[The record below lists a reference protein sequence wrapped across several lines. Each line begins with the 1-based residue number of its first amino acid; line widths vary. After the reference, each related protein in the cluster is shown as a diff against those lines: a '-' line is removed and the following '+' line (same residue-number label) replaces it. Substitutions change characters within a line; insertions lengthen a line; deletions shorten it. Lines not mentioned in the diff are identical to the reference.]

1 MRARL
6 IFLYLSN
13 KIKSMST
20 SKICNP
26 FLARQS
32 VDWIV
37 IIPARLNSSRL
48 PGKPLINICGMS
60 MLERT
65 YRQVLSAINNADK
78 IYIATD
84 AQEIF
89 EHCKGFTEHVVMTSP
104 ECLTGTDRL
113 AEVSR
118 RVKADIYF
126 NVQGD
131 EPILPPEAIAEFIE
145 KVLAM
150 QEPIVATAVMKV
162 TDQSIYKN
170 LSVPKMIFSK
180 SGRLLYSSRA
190 AVPST
195 KSGQMPDHV
204 YKHVCMYSFTPES
217 LETFN
222 NQRQKTVFENAEDLE
237 INRFLELDIPV
248 QTIEVS
254 SSGRAID
261 TSDDLEYVKNFL
273 ARGN

>member
-1 MRARL
+1 MNTPK
-6 IFLYLSN
+6 IGNLY
-13 KIKSMST
+13 
-20 SKICNP
+20 
-26 FLARQS
+26 LARQA

-37 IIPARLNSSRL
+37 VIPARLNSSRL

-60 MLERT
+60 MIERT
-65 YRQVLSAINNADK
+65 YRQVLSAINNTDK

-89 EHCKGFTEHVVMTSP
+89 EHCKEFAEHVVITSS

-131 EPILPPEAIAEFIE
+131 EPILPSVAISEFIE

-150 QEPIVATAVMKV
+150 QKPIVATAVMKV
-162 TDQSIYKN
+162 ADESTYRN

-180 SGRLLYSSRA
+180 SGRLLYSSRGA
-190 AVPST
+190 IPSA
-195 KSGQMPDHV
+195 KNGQMPDHV

-217 LETFN
+217 LEMFN

-261 TSDDLEYVKNFL
+261 TSDDLEYVRDLL
-273 ARGN
+273 ARGG